1 MWWWDGTLDVIATS
15 FGCCKAHVGASFLR
29 TLVSD
34 EVPLMLSPFSR
45 EGKLKLMDMV
55 LTSTRQLGVVDLG
68 SGYGLLTS
76 IPALHYIFSES

>member
-1 MWWWDGTLDVIATS
+1 
-15 FGCCKAHVGASFLR
+15 
-29 TLVSD
+29 
-34 EVPLMLSPFSR
+34 MLSPFSR

-76 IPALHYIFSES
+76 IPALHHIFSES